1 MTQFNYTNHSVFHKN
16 KSMLIVNPG
25 ILMIKNKAIMYKD
38 LSVSW
43 HFTLCS
49 LVGDQEPVTSGKK

>member
-1 MTQFNYTNHSVFHKN
+1 
-16 KSMLIVNPG
+16 MLIVNPG